1 MNAPSREM
9 AILPAQDGFAP
20 SHTIPDKLARPF
32 TRVCSMISWLSPFK
46 KAIPATLTT
55 PADTTPQ

>member
-1 MNAPSREM
+1 MNAPLREI

-20 SHTIPDKLARPF
+20 SQTIPDKLARPF
-32 TRVCSMISWLSPFK
+32 TKVFSMISLLSPFK